1 MEKGIMQDVQVI
13 AEEADSVE
21 LSPKARA
28 VIAAVL
34 VVIALLSFFVIAE
47 FASSTETHASTI
59 SSLDAKKDTVMGLI
73 GASTAASATISLLP
87 GDAGTPIA
95 EKFADLSSDFL
106 IVITAIYLEK
116 YLLTTL
122 GFVAFKIIIPLACL
136 VFAGAL
142 FMRRRSNLK
151 QSLMRL
157 ASKLVLFGLAIFLVV
172 PVSIGVSG
180 MIESTYKDSVDQTIA
195 AANKTTEEIAST
207 PESATSESDASSP
220 LDWFLGLPEN
230 VGNAVS
236 DLADSAQKALDWF
249 TATLN
254 RFIEALAVMVVTS
267 CIIPIVVLIFF
278 LWLVKLILGVDV
290 TGSMQMVMPRT
301 MRRVM
306 R

>member
-1 MEKGIMQDVQVI
+1 MENGIMQDVEEI
-13 AEEADSVE
+13 AEEFDSVE
-21 LSPKARA
+21 LDQRKRVALA
-28 VIAAVL
+28 VVAII
-34 VVIALLSFFVIAE
+34 IALLSFFVIANI
-47 FASSTETHASTI
+47 ASSTETHSSTI
-59 SSLDAKKDTVMGLI
+59 SALDQKKDTVMALV
-73 GASTAASATISLLP
+73 GASAAASTTVSLLP

-122 GFVAFKIIIPLACL
+122 GFVAFKIIIPLGCL

-142 FMRRRSNLK
+142 FIRKRLALK
-151 QSLMRL
+151 RSLMRL
-157 ASKLVLFGLAIFLVV
+157 ASKLALFGIAIFLVV

-180 MIESTYKDSVDQTIA
+180 MIESTYQDSVEQTIA
-195 AANKTTEEIAST
+195 AANQSAEQIGSNAGAAASENST
-207 PESATSESDASSP
+207 SSP
-220 LDWFLGLPEN
+220 LDWFMGLPES

-236 DLADSAQKALDWF
+236 SLTEDAQKVLDWF

-267 CIIPIVVLIFF
+267 CIIPIVVLLFF
-278 LWLVKLILGVDV
+278 LWLVKLILGIDV
-290 TGSMQMVMPRT
+290 TASVQMVMPRG
-301 MRRVM
+301 MRRAM

>member
-1 MEKGIMQDVQVI
+1 MEKGI
-13 AEEADSVE
+13 
-21 LSPKARA
+21 
-28 VIAAVL
+28 
-34 VVIALLSFFVIAE
+34 
-47 FASSTETHASTI
+47 
-59 SSLDAKKDTVMGLI
+59 
-73 GASTAASATISLLP
+73 
-87 GDAGTPIA
+87 
-95 EKFADLSSDFL
+95 
-106 IVITAIYLEK
+106 
-116 YLLTTL
+116 
-122 GFVAFKIIIPLACL
+122 KIIIPLACL

-142 FMRRRSNLK
+142 FIRGRPNLK

-172 PVSIGVSG
+172 PVSIGVSS

-207 PESATSESDASSP
+207 PESATSESGASSP
-220 LDWFLGLPEN
+220 LEWFLGLPEN

>member
-1 MEKGIMQDVQVI
+1 MEKGI
-13 AEEADSVE
+13 
-21 LSPKARA
+21 
-28 VIAAVL
+28 
-34 VVIALLSFFVIAE
+34 
-47 FASSTETHASTI
+47 
-59 SSLDAKKDTVMGLI
+59 
-73 GASTAASATISLLP
+73 
-87 GDAGTPIA
+87 
-95 EKFADLSSDFL
+95 
-106 IVITAIYLEK
+106 
-116 YLLTTL
+116 
-122 GFVAFKIIIPLACL
+122 KIIIPLACL

-142 FMRRRSNLK
+142 FIRGRPNLK

-207 PESATSESDASSP
+207 PESATSESGASSP
-220 LDWFLGLPEN
+220 LEWFLGLPEN

-254 RFIEALAVMVVTS
+254 RFIEALAAMVVTS
-267 CIIPIVVLIFF
+267 CIIPIAVLIFF

-290 TGSMQMVMPRT
+290 TGSLQMVMPRT